1 MAERTLSEVLDVLEE
16 IWPVAGAQEWDSPGL
31 VVGNAQQKISS
42 IHLVVD
48 ATRESVAEALELG
61 ADLIVAHHPLLL
73 RGVTTL
79 AESTYKGSIVSSLIR
94 GNCALYSAHT
104 NADVVPTGTS
114 AVLADLLGLVD
125 STPIIEGDTPGHGI
139 GRVGVLGTPLSLYAL
154 AVKLGELIPQT
165 AVGPLVAGDPEH
177 TVSRV
182 ALCAGAGDS
191 LLAEPAV
198 LSSDVFITSDL
209 RHHPASEFLEQGSLG
224 DGPALINISHFAAE
238 WLWLDVA
245 AGELR
250 SRLGVSVVVSDVN
263 TDPWNFQVQ
272 RVGGE

>member
-1 MAERTLSEVLDVLEE
+1 
-16 IWPVAGAQEWDSPGL
+16 
-31 VVGNAQQKISS
+31 
-42 IHLVVD
+42 
-48 ATRESVAEALELG
+48 
-61 ADLIVAHHPLLL
+61 
-73 RGVTTL
+73 
-79 AESTYKGSIVSSLIR
+79 
-94 GNCALYSAHT
+94 
-104 NADVVPTGTS
+104 
-114 AVLADLLGLVD
+114 VD
-125 STPIIEGDTPGHGI
+125 STPIIEGGTPGHGI
-139 GRVGVLGTPLSLYAL
+139 GRAGSLKTPLSLYEL
-154 AVKLGELIPQT
+154 AVRIGELIPQT
-165 AVGPLVAGDPEH
+165 AVGPLVAGDPER

-238 WLWLDVA
+238 WLWLEVA

-250 SRLGVSVVVSDVN
+250 SRLGVSVVVSDLN

>member
-1 MAERTLSEVLDVLEE
+1 
-16 IWPVAGAQEWDSPGL
+16 
-31 VVGNAQQKISS
+31 
-42 IHLVVD
+42 
-48 ATRESVAEALELG
+48 
-61 ADLIVAHHPLLL
+61 
-73 RGVTTL
+73 
-79 AESTYKGSIVSSLIR
+79 
-94 GNCALYSAHT
+94 
-104 NADVVPTGTS
+104 
-114 AVLADLLGLVD
+114 
-125 STPIIEGDTPGHGI
+125 
-139 GRVGVLGTPLSLYAL
+139 
-154 AVKLGELIPQT
+154 
-165 AVGPLVAGDPEH
+165 
-177 TVSRV
+177 V

-238 WLWLDVA
+238 WLWLEVA

-250 SRLGVSVVVSDVN
+250 SRLGVSVVVSDLN